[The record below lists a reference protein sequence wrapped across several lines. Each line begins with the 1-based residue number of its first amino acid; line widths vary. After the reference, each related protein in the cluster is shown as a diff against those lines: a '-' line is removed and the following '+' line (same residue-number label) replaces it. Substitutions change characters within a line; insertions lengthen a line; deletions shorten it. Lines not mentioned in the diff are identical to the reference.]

1 MRKTT
6 GMESRSRAL
15 NGKARGSK
23 RRKAT
28 LAWRV
33 LREVR
38 LDSFRL
44 CSSRRSDLFI
54 LHLKPSLRVN
64 RSSVFLSLPPGYLS
78 TCSLS
83 HVFSPPTTP
92 HAPSD
97 PLQTLHYLLFP
108 CSLLASSPE
117 PLLVSPLLCL
127 FVLSTTTLVPRAVEV
142 LSIDP
147 NRATRRGGG
156 GRDTRARGEKKES
169 NGFVDFRGGGF
180 GLVECDRG
188 DWLNKRKMR
197 ERGREEPGKTGDV
210 RLRWKNA
217 FGWFPFL

>member
-54 LHLKPSLRVN
+54 LCLQPSLRVN
-64 RSSVFLSLPPGYLS
+64 RSSIFLSLPPDYLS
-78 TCSLS
+78 TCLS
-83 HVFSPPTTP
+83 HTFSAYPQPPRSFRP
-92 HAPSD
+92 SSD
-97 PLQTLHYLLFP
+97 PTLSLVPLFP
-108 CSLLASSPE
+108 PYFFPRTPRCVASL
-117 PLLVSPLLCL
+117 CF
-127 FVLSTTTLVPRAVEV
+127 FVLSTTTLVPRALEV

-169 NGFVDFRGGGF
+169 NGFLDFRGGGF

-188 DWLNKRKMR
+188 DWLNKRKTR
-197 ERGREEPGKTGDV
+197 EREKEEPGKTGDV
-210 RLRWKNA
+210 S
-217 FGWFPFL
+217 